1 MRDILLMIQRLRCL
15 YTKHLGCWLLV
26 VSSFGFGLAGCQIA
40 IMPSA
45 DMAAAEGALAPV
57 IAQTTPAV
65 TVTFSPTG
73 PSIVPT
79 AAAVITPVLTV
90 TLMMQSEP
98 VVLPTPTPQAAL
110 ASPTPATTPA
120 ATLTY
125 TVASGDSLFAIA
137 LSYGITVDDLR
148 AANGLTDSLIHPD
161 QVLLIPA
168 GSTLVLA
175 PTTLAEDRAATPSAA
190 PDSPLGLAENGV
202 EASQPYIFSPLYSD
216 LTAGYPA
223 SIARERFT
231 LHYAPNRPP
240 VGDLEAIADLV
251 QRALDHHE
259 QLLGVTLPGRFDIFA
274 AGTLFAP
281 PDQLLRGRAFSRDW
295 RTVFLFDGSGN
306 AADQQYL
313 VAHELTHLFVWNT
326 FGAPVSV
333 MLSEGVAVYTGM
345 EMIGGSDH
353 MPIRHFCSAY
363 LQADVLPRISQ
374 PLDYLGH
381 IRNLENYYAAGCF
394 VQYLIEQ
401 YGAAAFGQLYPS
413 GDFVAVYGKTVETL
427 EAEWIDELIAAP
439 LALPFAPADL
449 VAAVTD
455 LEVAY
460 RALFADFSGS
470 PDQLAAYWALDAKRV
485 ALLEGRL
492 GPAQQ
497 DIDP

>member
-1 MRDILLMIQRLRCL
+1 MVLPAASPAVSLTGSLTEPD
-15 YTKHLGCWLLV
+15 V
-26 VSSFGFGLAGCQIA
+26 VSITR
-40 IMPSA
+40 
-45 DMAAAEGALAPV
+45 DV
-57 IAQTTPAV
+57 TPAL
-65 TVTFSPTG
+65 P
-73 PSIVPT
+73 
-79 AAAVITPVLTV
+79 AAPPLQPDRVI
-90 TLMMQSEP
+90 
-98 VVLPTPTPQAAL
+98 LPTPTPQAAL

-161 QVLLIPA
+161 QVLIIPA
-168 GSTLVLA
+168 GAPHISASTAVADENASA
-175 PTTLAEDRAATPSAA
+175 PPTAATSVPDLTASNAVA
-190 PDSPLGLAENGV
+190 P
-202 EASQPYIFSPLYSD
+202 QPYIFSPLYSD
-216 LTAGYPA
+216 LNVGYPA
-223 SIARERFT
+223 SIVRERFT
-231 LHYAPNRPP
+231 LHYAPEEPP
-240 VGDLEAIADLV
+240 VGDLEDIADLV

-427 EAEWIDELIAAP
+427 EAEWIDELTADP
-439 LALPFAPADL
+439 VALPFAPADL
-449 VAAVTD
+449 VAAVAD
-455 LEVAY
+455 LEAAY

>member
-1 MRDILLMIQRLRCL
+1 MMQRLRCS

-26 VSSFGFGLAGCQIA
+26 VTSFSFGLAGCQTVIA
-40 IMPSA
+40 PPSGL
-45 DMAAAEGALAPV
+45 AAAEGVLAPA
-57 IAQTTPAV
+57 IASATLL
-65 TVTFSPTG
+65 
-73 PSIVPT
+73 PT
-79 AAAVITPVLTV
+79 AAPAITATFSLTESSVVPTVMPDVTPVLTAPP
-90 TLMMQSEP
+90 LLPAP
-98 VVLPTPTPQAAL
+98 VVLPTPTPQAVSAFL
-110 ASPTPATTPA
+110 SPVTLPAGV
-120 ATLTY
+120 LTH

-137 LSYGITVDDLR
+137 LGHGITVDDLR

-161 QVLLIPA
+161 QVLVIPA
-168 GSTLVLA
+168 GSTLDLA
-175 PTTLAEDRAATPSAA
+175 PTAVADDSAGTSSATSASASDSAA
-190 PDSPLGLAENGV
+190 GNADV
-202 EASQPYIFSPLYSD
+202 SQPYIFSPLYSD
-216 LTAGYPA
+216 LFAGYPA

-251 QRALDHHE
+251 QQALDHHE

-345 EMIGGSDH
+345 EMIAGSDH

-363 LQADVLPRISQ
+363 LQAGVLPSISQ
-374 PLDYLGH
+374 SLDYLGH

-394 VQYLIEQ
+394 VQFLIEQ

-413 GDFVAVYGKTVETL
+413 GDYVGVYGKTVETL
-427 EAEWIDELIAAP
+427 ESEWIAELTADP
-439 LALPFAPADL
+439 VALPFAPADL
-449 VAAVTD
+449 VAAVAD
-455 LEVAY
+455 LEAAY
-460 RALFADFSGS
+460 RALFVSFSGA